1 MVAVA
6 TPAGGGFGR
15 RMADLSLIVKTIG
28 GFAAVI
34 VLFVV
39 VIGLAYQNFVK
50 VGHEVEAIDHATAE
64 RALAGSV
71 VTQFLKMTKAARE
84 FVQKGDAES
93 ERKTMAEDRRM
104 RDVLTTAK
112 AGIQVAAHRDMIA
125 RIEEA
130 FDSYAKDFSAVAKLR
145 HEHDAYVTDRV
156 DPAGEL
162 LIVDLDKLVA
172 HARAQGHDAL
182 ANAALDAR
190 KHALK
195 IQVFAGRM
203 LMKTKTDYRAD
214 IAREFTQFSEF
225 LDRMTPQLAS
235 DEERK
240 IHRELA
246 SLRTSYQEAF
256 AKARHDGEE
265 VNRLMDKEMPEFTA
279 KILTAADTLDRSAA
293 AYETAIAKQAGR
305 DVEIGEQELLMVA
318 GAGTLLG
325 AVLAFLLAR
334 SISSPVRSMTE
345 AMKRLAEGDLEVEIP
360 AQGRRDEIGT
370 MAAAVQV
377 FKEHALEVRRLEKE
391 QAESEARAEADK
403 RAAMNRLADDF
414 STSVGEVVDALTA
427 ASSQLQSS
435 ATQLHGT
442 ADHTNEQS
450 AVVASASEEATT
462 NTQTV
467 SSAAEQLANSVKEI
481 TRQVT
486 QSTRVADEAA
496 INVGL
501 ANEKVGSLS
510 QTAQRVGEVVVTPSA
525 WWHGTCVGE
534 VVELITD
541 IAQQTNMLALNATIE
556 AARAG
561 DAGKGFAVVAGEVKE
576 LATQTAKATD
586 EIAAQVSQIQTAT
599 TDAVGAIEAITGVV
613 NRMNEITSSIAS
625 AVEEQAAATQ
635 EIARNVEQAAAGA
648 MMVNRTIHE
657 VSESAKET
665 GQSAGVIQTAANDL
679 SDRSSDLRLSVDA
692 FLAKVRAG

>member
-510 QTAQRVGEVVVTPSA
+510 QTAQRVGEVV
-525 WWHGTCVGE
+525 
-534 VVELITD
+534 ELITD

>member
-1 MVAVA
+1 M
-6 TPAGGGFGR
+6 
-15 RMADLSLIVKTIG
+15 
-28 GFAAVI
+28 I

-64 RALAGSV
+64 RALAGAV

-125 RIEEA
+125 RIEKA

-190 KHALK
+190 EHALK

-240 IHRELA
+240 LHRELA
-246 SLRTSYQEAF
+246 SLRTNYQEAF

-279 KILTAADTLDRSAA
+279 KILTAADTLDRSTA
-293 AYETAIAKQAGR
+293 AYEKAIAKQAGR

-391 QAESEARAEADK
+391 QAESEARLGPK
-403 RAAMNRLADDF
+403 P
-414 STSVGEVVDALTA
+414 TSV
-427 ASSQLQSS
+427 
-435 ATQLHGT
+435 
-442 ADHTNEQS
+442 
-450 AVVASASEEATT
+450 
-462 NTQTV
+462 
-467 SSAAEQLANSVKEI
+467 
-481 TRQVT
+481 
-486 QSTRVADEAA
+486 
-496 INVGL
+496 
-501 ANEKVGSLS
+501 
-510 QTAQRVGEVVVTPSA
+510 PP
-525 WWHGTCVGE
+525 
-534 VVELITD
+534 
-541 IAQQTNMLALNATIE
+541 
-556 AARAG
+556 
-561 DAGKGFAVVAGEVKE
+561 
-576 LATQTAKATD
+576 
-586 EIAAQVSQIQTAT
+586 
-599 TDAVGAIEAITGVV
+599 
-613 NRMNEITSSIAS
+613 
-625 AVEEQAAATQ
+625 
-635 EIARNVEQAAAGA
+635 
-648 MMVNRTIHE
+648 
-657 VSESAKET
+657 
-665 GQSAGVIQTAANDL
+665 
-679 SDRSSDLRLSVDA
+679 
-692 FLAKVRAG
+692 